1 MQDKANNFQ
10 CFFYDIESSSV
21 CVCVYNDFCVDVDF
35 IIVCVTEC
43 ESELILS
50 CFRFCLSSL

>member
-1 MQDKANNFQ
+1 MQGKANNFQ

-35 IIVCVTEC
+35 IIYSCV
-43 ESELILS
+43 LLNVN
-50 CFRFCLSSL
+50 LN